1 MELSSADYKEIQNIV
16 SEKIK
21 NPEKELE
28 ARIIVSKNNGLGVKD
43 GLVVNH
49 NKFFNI
55 VKFLGY
61 EKKYG
66 GLGLNMTNTISLDIL
81 HNITSNKN
89 GEMQKRNIRYEIYDR
104 DIIKELWVNEDDT
117 IMKLLN
123 GNDDIKQSDKTF
135 KISTKQRLYNYDIN
149 TYNIRVSLS
158 DELDVNDK
166 NMLNDINTLNKN
178 RQKSYRYKN
187 RYSFITDDGQFRYDL
202 TMVKNAFGRS
212 LKKSNV
218 LNITPSFEVE
228 VEYIGSDYNSKE
240 DDLIKQLMIYS
251 SNLLQIYQ
259 GSNTIV
265 NTKEVK
271 QVMIN
276 FSKYSSSNI
285 GYRYNTNSNKNRRV
299 KRLTVNPV
307 TMQQNHLSMVSKD
320 YALTYKA
327 DGERYLIYVDDL
339 SSEVYLI
346 HEKSNT
352 LLKVGVKLP
361 KWNGTIVEG
370 EYISYENTILCYDVL
385 FSKGND
391 IRKKDLK
398 ERYEQAKELSE
409 DYQKEVEN
417 ISNEVINISLK
428 EYIFSEGK
436 KIYKESKHLWNARNS
451 KFYNVDGLIY
461 TPSNKGYNDMKNKL
475 YKWKPVSLNS
485 IDFLIKTIKD
495 PTTGQ
500 DITRSDLLD
509 NGDQIQY
516 KEVKLMVGGKVRG
529 QKNIKAVDFKPKV
542 GYYEGINIAKIILNN
557 NGNMIAS
564 DPLSGEIEEMMDD
577 TIVEFIYDKD
587 SDYPWKPI
595 RVRWDKTENYK
606 TAPEGR
612 KNYGNFESIA
622 NDNWKSI
629 VKNISEEDLFTG
641 EIQERNNIN
650 NIIEEEDI
658 IEVKENIVNKE
669 EDDICKSEEYKKLFD
684 EISGGYKDKELYFSL
699 CKDLNKTHKPIITYD
714 DIKYS
719 LPYHEAS
726 NILKPNTHIGQ
737 RKLLLSEVQFL
748 SDVNSNIKYCIYAG
762 SAPGNKTHFLYKL
775 FPHIKFIL
783 VDPNKFDLKLADEST
798 LNIGKVSHRSK
809 KHDDI
814 IHIYYDYATKS
825 HTYKDNKKVL
835 DMSDKEQKELI
846 NFIKDSSHNIFIIE
860 DYYTVDISKLL
871 SKLGNDNI
879 CFITDVRTK
888 IISEEETPVDL
899 DIIWNTSMFYN
910 WIYELQPEMTM
921 FKMRL
926 PFYNEGNTSVNKY
939 SKDYESSFN
948 LSKKNG
954 IDFIKNYNE
963 GKFILPKG
971 VINIQAWSPIS
982 STESRL
988 IINKEDINNLVN
1000 YDHKEYESKLLYY
1013 NSINRGYFYHT
1024 NPNSNKKLGFCHN
1037 NDCALENVIWTKYI
1051 ESVDK
1056 PISSNVLDYVKI
1068 TDRIT
1073 NRPLSK
1079 VNKYPIY
1086 SYYNINSLKK
1096 LISRL
1101 QQDHKKYKSKK
1112 SSYSDKGNSG
1122 KEDQKETK
1130 NERRPSVT
1138 FKDIVEVKEFNNINP
1153 PMDVNI
1159 SQHGDVYYKNTGS
1172 SKERSITQKFHNQ
1185 IKSDLYTNIRKLST
1199 GGKLLEIGSGRA
1211 GDIHKWRGNKYNE
1224 VVGIEYSSENIKH
1237 AEKRL
1242 SAMKKNRKLAKTL
1255 GKITFIH
1262 GDFNEPIY
1270 PDYQFALSEANK
1282 LKAEQE
1288 LVAKYSFD
1296 VVSCQ
1301 FALHY
1306 FFKSKDTVRQM
1317 IENVSDSLKK
1327 GGYFIGTVF
1336 DGKHV
1341 FDSLKKTEKIEG
1353 VNFEGEV
1360 EWSISKDYN
1369 EKKFLISKPNYG
1381 MAIDVFIESIG
1392 TTNKEYL
1399 VNLKYFIKI
1408 MKKNGFSL
1416 VEMKSFSDVYDDY
1429 LKLAEDEQ
1437 EQDEYGKYSSLK
1449 LDEMLPYD
1457 KTFSFFYNYFIFKKV
1472 KDVKTIVA

>member
-1 MELSSADYKEIQNIV
+1 MKLNSTDYKELSNIV
-16 SEKIK
+16 SEKIQ
-21 NPEKELE
+21 NPSRELE
-28 ARIIVSKNNGLGVKD
+28 ARLIVSKNNGIGVKD
-43 GLVVNH
+43 GLIINH
-49 NKFFNI
+49 NKFFKI
-55 VKFLGY
+55 VNFLRQD
-61 EKKYG
+61 KKYG
-66 GLGLNMTNTISLDIL
+66 GLGLNMTNTISLDII
-81 HNITSNKN
+81 HNIRTNQN
-89 GEMQKRNIRYEIYDR
+89 GEFQKKNIRYEFYDR
-104 DIIKELWVNEDDT
+104 DLIKELWINEDDT
-117 IMKLLN
+117 LMNILN
-123 GNDDIKQSDKTF
+123 INDDKKENEKY
-135 KISTKQRLYNYDIN
+135 KISMKERLNNYDIDN
-149 TYNIRVSLS
+149 YNIRVSLS
-158 DELDVNDK
+158 DEIIVNDK
-166 NMLNDINTLNKN
+166 NMLKDINTLNTN

-187 RYSFITDDGQFRYDL
+187 RYSFITEDGQFRYDL
-202 TMVKNAFGRS
+202 TMVKNSSGRS
-212 LKKSNV
+212 LKTSNV
-218 LNITPSFEVE
+218 LNNTPTFEVE
-228 VEYIGSDYNSKE
+228 VEYIGSNSNDSKI
-240 DDLIKQLMIYS
+240 DNLIKQLLIYS

-265 NTKEVK
+265 DTKEVK
-271 QVMIN
+271 QVMVN
-276 FSKYSSSNI
+276 FSKYSSVNI

-307 TMQQNHLSMVSKD
+307 TMQQIHLSDISKD

-346 HEKSNT
+346 HEKSKT
-352 LLKVGVKLP
+352 LLKIGVKLP
-361 KWNGTIVEG
+361 KWSGTIVEG

-391 IRKKDLK
+391 VRKKDLK
-398 ERYEQAKELSE
+398 ERYEQAQKLSE

-417 ISNEVINISLK
+417 FSNEVINISLK

-461 TPSNKGYNDMKNKL
+461 TPSDKGYNDMKNKL

-485 IDFLIKTIKD
+485 IDFLIKTVKD

-500 DITRSDLLD
+500 DIIRSDLLD
-509 NGDQIQY
+509 NGTQIQY
-516 KEVKLMVGGKVRG
+516 KEVKLMVGGKIRG

-557 NGNMIAS
+557 NGNMVAS
-564 DPLSGEIEEMMDD
+564 DPLSGEIEEFSDD
-577 TIVEFIYDKD
+577 TIIEFIYDKD
-587 SDYPWKPI
+587 SDYSWKPI

-629 VKNISEEDLFTG
+629 VKDISEEDLFSG
-641 EIQERNNIN
+641 EIQERNNN
-650 NIIEEEDI
+650 TDNIIVEEDI
-658 IEVKENIVNKE
+658 IEVKENKDE
-669 EDDICKSEEYKKLFD
+669 DICKSEEYKKIFY
-684 EISGGYKDKELYFSL
+684 EITGGYKDKELYNSL

-783 VDPNKFDLKLADEST
+783 VDPNKFDLKLADETT

-814 IHIYYDYATKS
+814 IHLYYEYATKS

-860 DYYTVDISKLL
+860 DYYTVDISILL
-871 SKLGNDNI
+871 NKLGNDNI
-879 CFITDVRTK
+879 CFISDVRTK

-926 PFYNEGNTSVNKY
+926 PFYNDGNTSVNKY

-971 VINIQAWSPIS
+971 VINIQAWSRII
-982 STESRL
+982 STETRL

-1056 PISSNVLDYVKI
+1056 PILSNVIDYVKI

-1101 QQDHKKYKSKK
+1101 HQDHEKYKSKK
-1112 SSYSDKGNSG
+1112 SSYSGKKGNSG
-1122 KEDQKETK
+1122 KEDQKEANK
-1130 NERRPSVT
+1130 ERRPSVT
-1138 FKDIVEVKEFNNINP
+1138 FKDVVEVKEFNNINP
-1153 PMDVNI
+1153 PIDVNI
-1159 SQHGDVYYKNTGS
+1159 SANGDVYYKNTGS
-1172 SKERSITQKFHNQ
+1172 SKNRSITQKFHNQ
-1185 IKSDLYTNIRKLST
+1185 IKSDLYTDVRKLST

-1211 GDIHKWRGNKYNE
+1211 GDIHKWRANKYNE

-1242 SAMKKNRKLAKTL
+1242 SAMKKNKKLAKTL

-1270 PDYQFALSEANK
+1270 PDYQFAISEANK
-1282 LKAEQE
+1282 LKAKDE

-1306 FFKSKDTVRQM
+1306 FFKSKETVRQM

-1327 GGYFIGTVF
+1327 GGYFIGTAF
-1336 DGKHV
+1336 DGKRV
-1341 FDSLKKTEKIEG
+1341 FDSLKKKEKIEG
-1353 VNFEGEV
+1353 INFEDEV
-1360 EWSISKDYN
+1360 VWTITKDYN
-1369 EKKFLISKPNYG
+1369 EKKFLVSKPNYG
-1381 MAIDVFIESIG
+1381 MSIDVFIESIG

-1399 VNLKYFIKI
+1399 INFKYFIKI
-1408 MKKNGFSL
+1408 MKKNGFQL
-1416 VEMKSFSDVYDDY
+1416 VELKSFSEIYDNY
-1429 LKLAEDEQ
+1429 LKKSEDE
-1437 EQDEYGKYSSLK
+1437 EDEDDRYSK
-1449 LDEMLPYD
+1449 LNLDDILPYEQF
-1457 KTFSFFYNYFIFKKV
+1457 FSFFYNSFVFKKI

>member
-1 MELSSADYKEIQNIV
+1 MELNSTDYKELSNIV
-16 SEKIK
+16 SDKLK
-21 NPEKELE
+21 NPSKELE
-28 ARIIVSKNNGLGVKD
+28 ARLIVSKNNGIGVKD
-43 GLVVNH
+43 GLIVNH
-49 NKFFNI
+49 NKFFKI
-55 VKFLGY
+55 VNFLRQD
-61 EKKYG
+61 KKYG
-66 GLGLNMTNTISLDIL
+66 GLGLNMTNIISLDII
-81 HNITSNKN
+81 HNIRTNKN
-89 GEMQKRNIRYEIYDR
+89 GESQKKNIRYEFYDR
-104 DIIKELWVNEDDT
+104 DLIKEIWINEDDT
-117 IMKLLN
+117 LLKILN
-123 GNDDIKQSDKTF
+123 EEDKKQIDNNKY
-135 KISTKQRLYNYDIN
+135 KISIKERLNNYDIDS
-149 TYNIRVSLS
+149 YNIRVSLS
-158 DELDVNDK
+158 DEIIVNDK
-166 NMLNDINTLNKN
+166 NMLKDINTLNTN

-187 RYSFITDDGQFRYDL
+187 RYSFITEDGNFRYDL
-202 TMVKNAFGRS
+202 TMAKNSSGRS
-212 LKKSNV
+212 LKTSNV
-218 LNITPSFEVE
+218 LNSIPTFEVE
-228 VEYIGSDYNSKE
+228 VEYIGTNNDYKV
-240 DDLIKQLMIYS
+240 DDLMKQILIYS

-285 GYRYNTNSNKNRRV
+285 GYRYNTNSNKNRRI

-307 TMQQNHLSMVSKD
+307 TMQQNHLSMISKD

-564 DPLSGEIEEMMDD
+564 DPLSGEIEEIMDD

-641 EIQERNNIN
+641 EIQERNNT
-650 NIIEEEDI
+650 
-658 IEVKENIVNKE
+658 NIV
-669 EDDICKSEEYKKLFD
+669 EDVKDD
-684 EISGGYKDKELYFSL
+684 EVE
-699 CKDLNKTHKPIITYD
+699 
-714 DIKYS
+714 
-719 LPYHEAS
+719 
-726 NILKPNTHIGQ
+726 
-737 RKLLLSEVQFL
+737 
-748 SDVNSNIKYCIYAG
+748 
-762 SAPGNKTHFLYKL
+762 
-775 FPHIKFIL
+775 
-783 VDPNKFDLKLADEST
+783 
-798 LNIGKVSHRSK
+798 
-809 KHDDI
+809 
-814 IHIYYDYATKS
+814 
-825 HTYKDNKKVL
+825 
-835 DMSDKEQKELI
+835 DKEQKKE
-846 NFIKDSSHNIFIIE
+846 
-860 DYYTVDISKLL
+860 
-871 SKLGNDNI
+871 
-879 CFITDVRTK
+879 
-888 IISEEETPVDL
+888 
-899 DIIWNTSMFYN
+899 
-910 WIYELQPEMTM
+910 
-921 FKMRL
+921 
-926 PFYNEGNTSVNKY
+926 
-939 SKDYESSFN
+939 
-948 LSKKNG
+948 
-954 IDFIKNYNE
+954 
-963 GKFILPKG
+963 
-971 VINIQAWSPIS
+971 
-982 STESRL
+982 
-988 IINKEDINNLVN
+988 INK
-1000 YDHKEYESKLLYY
+1000 
-1013 NSINRGYFYHT
+1013 
-1024 NPNSNKKLGFCHN
+1024 
-1037 NDCALENVIWTKYI
+1037 
-1051 ESVDK
+1051 
-1056 PISSNVLDYVKI
+1056 
-1068 TDRIT
+1068 
-1073 NRPLSK
+1073 
-1079 VNKYPIY
+1079 
-1086 SYYNINSLKK
+1086 
-1096 LISRL
+1096 
-1101 QQDHKKYKSKK
+1101 
-1112 SSYSDKGNSG
+1112 
-1122 KEDQKETK
+1122 
-1130 NERRPSVT
+1130 ERRPSVT

-1153 PMDVNI
+1153 PIDVNI
-1159 SQHGDVYYKNTGS
+1159 SQQSDVYYKNTGS
-1172 SKERSITQKFHNQ
+1172 SKDRSITQKFHNQ

-1270 PDYQFALSEANK
+1270 PDYNFALSEANK

-1288 LVAKYSFD
+1288 LIAKYSFD

-1306 FFKSKDTVRQM
+1306 FFKTKDTVRQM

-1336 DGKHV
+1336 DGKRV

-1353 VNFEGEV
+1353 INFEGEV